1 MIRKMHRVDG
11 PDFHSDPLK
20 RKDCCAIPNVPIRN
34 AGLNRQNRHS
44 KAFSAKIASA
54 QALARI
60 SRPPY
65 PHDQFDNHHFDA
77 DCHHREY

>member
-1 MIRKMHRVDG
+1 MHSIHR
-11 PDFHSDPLK
+11 PDFDANPLQ
-20 RKDCCAIPNVPIRN
+20 RKNCGTISNVPVGN

-60 SRPPY
+60 SRPPS